1 MRALL
6 LSVALLLAGCAHRH
20 NPAESWDQERLK
32 AHDDTCRTMVYRV
45 NPATGVLEQCP
56 PWAN

>member
-1 MRALL
+1 MQALL
-6 LSVALLLAGCAHRH
+6 LSVALLLAGCAHRD
-20 NPAESWDQERLK
+20 PAQSWDQENLK
-32 AHDDTCRTMVYRV
+32 KADNTCRTMIYRV